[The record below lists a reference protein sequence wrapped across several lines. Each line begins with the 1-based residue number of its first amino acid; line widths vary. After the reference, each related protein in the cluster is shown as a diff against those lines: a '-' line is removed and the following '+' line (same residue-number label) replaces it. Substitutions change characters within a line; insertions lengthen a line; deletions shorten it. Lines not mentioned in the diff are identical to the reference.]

1 MSEVNKLNS
10 LDNFE
15 KQFLFSLKKIENIEI
30 EIQQEIEVIKKLKKD
45 LEYLLNIY
53 SKIKVN
59 NVRVKDGLISPISYL
74 ESLTEVIKKQ
84 SSDTRFGK
92 LLDEFVSNVSQL
104 DRYLLIN
111 KELFRYGL
119 KRRPLMPGAIPLGFI
134 EDSWKVHPKFTF
146 GTIDYVVALSQQQVM
161 DYELTPLFVE
171 KATIKW
177 CVPEV
182 KKALEI
188 AVELP
193 TNEITYQEAIVL
205 IKKMKAAQQKLP
217 SSLQK
222 HWESMIARVVSAFG
236 TEFEQLL

>member
-1 MSEVNKLNS
+1 MSKLNKLDS
-10 LDNFE
+10 FE
-15 KQFLFSLKKIENIEI
+15 KQFLFSLKEVENVKIELEKEMKI
-30 EIQQEIEVIKKLKKD
+30 IKQLQKD
-45 LEYLLNIY
+45 IEYLLNIY

-59 NVRVKDGLISPISYL
+59 NVRVKDGLISPIDYL
-74 ESLTEVIKKQ
+74 TSLTKIIKSQ

-104 DRYLLIN
+104 DRYLLVN

-119 KRRPLMPGAIPLGFI
+119 RKRPVMLGAIPLGFI
-134 EDSWKVHPKFTF
+134 AESIKPHPKFKF
-146 GTIDYVVALSQQQVM
+146 GTIDYNVALSEQQIN

-177 CVPEV
+177 CSPEM

-188 AVELP
+188 GIELP
-193 TNEITYQEAIVL
+193 TNEIDYQQAIILVN
-205 IKKMKAAQQKLP
+205 KMKAAQHKLP

-222 HWESMIARVVSAFG
+222 HWESMIARVLNSFG

>member
-15 KQFLFSLKKIENIEI
+15 KNFLFSLKKIENIEI
-30 EIQQEIEVIKKLKKD
+30 EIQQEIEAIKQLKKD
-45 LEYLLNIY
+45 IEYLLNIY
-53 SKIKVN
+53 SKIKVS
-59 NVRVKDGLISPISYL
+59 NVRVKDGLISPIDYL
-74 ESLTEVIKKQ
+74 TSLTKIIKNQ
-84 SSDTRFGK
+84 SSDTRFSK

-193 TNEITYQEAIVL
+193 TEEIDYLEAIVL
-205 IKKMKAAQQKLP
+205 IKKMKAAQHKLP

-222 HWESMIARVVSAFG
+222 HWESMIARVTQSFG

>member
-1 MSEVNKLNS
+1 MGNLNKLDS
-10 LDNFE
+10 FE
-15 KQFLFSLKKIENIEI
+15 KRFLFSLKEVENIEI
-30 EIQQEIEVIKKLKKD
+30 ELEKEMKIIQQLNKD
-45 LEYLLNIY
+45 IEYLLNIY

-59 NVRVKDGLISPISYL
+59 NVRVKDGLISPIDYL
-74 ESLTEVIKKQ
+74 TSLTKIIKNQ

-104 DRYLLIN
+104 DRYLLVN

-119 KRRPLMPGAIPLGFI
+119 RKRPLMPGAIPLGFI
-134 EDSWKVHPKFTF
+134 EDSWKVHEKFVF
-146 GTIDYVVALSQQQVM
+146 GTIDYVVALSKQQVM

-171 KATIKW
+171 KAIIKW
-177 CVPEV
+177 CSPEL

-188 AVELP
+188 GIELP
-193 TNEITYQEAIVL
+193 TNEIDYQQAIILVN
-205 IKKMKAAQQKLP
+205 KMKAAQHKLP

-222 HWESMIARVVSAFG
+222 HWETMIARVVTAFG

>member
-1 MSEVNKLNS
+1 MSKLNKLDS
-10 LDNFE
+10 FE
-15 KQFLFSLKKIENIEI
+15 KQFLFSLKEVENVKIELEQEMKI
-30 EIQQEIEVIKKLKKD
+30 IQQLQKD
-45 LEYLLNIY
+45 IEYLLNIY

-59 NVRVKDGLISPISYL
+59 NVRVKDGLISPIDYL
-74 ESLTEVIKKQ
+74 TSLTKIIKSQ

-111 KELFRYGL
+111 MVLFRYGL
-119 KRRPLMPGAIPLGFI
+119 KRRSLMPGAIPLGFI
-134 EDSWKVHPKFTF
+134 EDSWKVHPKFVF
-146 GTIDYVVALSQQQVM
+146 GTIDYNAALSEQQVM
-161 DYELTPLFVE
+161 DYELTALFVE

-177 CVPEV
+177 CSPEM

-193 TNEITYQEAIVL
+193 SNEIDYQEGIILVS
-205 IKKMKAAQQKLP
+205 KMKAAQHKLP

-222 HWESMIARVVSAFG
+222 HWESMIARVISAFG

>member
-30 EIQQEIEVIKKLKKD
+30 EIQQEAEVIKKLKKD
-45 LEYLLNIY
+45 IEYLLNIY

-59 NVRVKDGLISPISYL
+59 NVRVKDGLISPIDYL
-74 ESLTEVIKKQ
+74 TSLTEVIKKQ

-92 LLDEFVSNVSQL
+92 LLDEFASNVSQL

-188 AVELP
+188 SIELP
-193 TNEITYQEAIVL
+193 TEEIDYLEAIVL
-205 IKKMKAAQQKLP
+205 IKKMKAAQHKLP

-222 HWESMIARVVSAFG
+222 HWESMITRVTQSFG

>member
-1 MSEVNKLNS
+1 MGNLNKLDS
-10 LDNFE
+10 FE
-15 KQFLFSLKKIENIEI
+15 KRFLFSLKEVENIEI
-30 EIQQEIEVIKKLKKD
+30 ELEKEMKIIQQLNKD
-45 LEYLLNIY
+45 IEYLLNIY

-59 NVRVKDGLISPISYL
+59 NVRVKDGLISPIDYL
-74 ESLTEVIKKQ
+74 TSLTKIIKSQ

-104 DRYLLIN
+104 DRYLLVN

-119 KRRPLMPGAIPLGFI
+119 RRRPLMPGARPLGFI
-134 EDSWKVHPKFTF
+134 EDSWKVNAKFVF
-146 GTIDYVVALSQQQVM
+146 GTIDYNVALSEQQVM

-177 CVPEV
+177 CSPEM

-193 TNEITYQEAIVL
+193 SNEIDYQQAIILVN
-205 IKKMKAAQQKLP
+205 KMKAAQHKLP

-222 HWESMIARVVSAFG
+222 HWETMITRVLNAFG
-236 TEFEQLL
+236 TEFEKLL